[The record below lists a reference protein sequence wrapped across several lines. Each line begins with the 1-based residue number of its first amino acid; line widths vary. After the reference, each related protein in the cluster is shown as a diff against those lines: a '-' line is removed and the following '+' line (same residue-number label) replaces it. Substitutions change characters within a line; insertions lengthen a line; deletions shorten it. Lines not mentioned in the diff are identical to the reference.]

1 MKRILLATDLAPRSD
16 RAMARAVQL
25 CAQFGATLTA
35 LYAIRSGVDKG
46 MLDNLP
52 PHLIEAEIRRHLDQI
67 PGAAEISAT
76 AVAVRG
82 PVDEAVADQAALTG
96 ADLLVVG
103 HTGPSDGPFSVTT
116 VEKINIASPVPLLAV
131 GARPFGRYAGALV
144 AVDFTPASRA
154 SVLAA
159 MALIPDGTLDL
170 LHVCD
175 LPGLDRTQPVDA
187 ETLSGDFDR
196 LLHGLPTGQ
205 HLITRLALS
214 GSPVPT
220 ILHTARIS
228 DQTQVIVMATT
239 ARSGVGRALLGSVAH
254 DVVERAPADAPARDL
269 LLVKESAQP

>member
-1 MKRILLATDLAPRSD
+1 MKRILLATDLAPHSD

-25 CAQFGATLTA
+25 CGQFGASLTA
-35 LYAIRSGVDKG
+35 LYAIRSGADKG

-52 PHLIEAEIRRHLDQI
+52 PHHIEAEIRRHLDQV
-67 PGAAEISAT
+67 PGAAEIPVT
-76 AVAVRG
+76 TVAVRG
-82 PVDEAVADQAALTG
+82 PVEEAVADQAALIA

-103 HTGPSDGPFSVTT
+103 HTGPSEGPFAITT
-116 VEKINIASPVPLLAV
+116 VEKINVASPVPLLAV
-131 GARPFGRYAGALV
+131 TARPFGRYAGALV

-159 MALIPDGTLDL
+159 MALIPEGTLDL

-175 LPGLDRTQPVDA
+175 LPGLDRTQPVSAD
-187 ETLSGDFDR
+187 TLSADFNR
-196 LLHGLPTGQ
+196 LLTGLPADH

-214 GSPVPT
+214 GAPVPT
-220 ILHTARIS
+220 ILHTARAS

-239 ARSGVGRALLGSVAH
+239 ARSGVGRALLGSIAH

-269 LLVKESAQP
+269 LLVKDPGQT